1 MALNLLV
8 ETMMKPADLLRKIG
22 PLRGAP
28 GGGEDAEMVKRR
40 IYYINL
46 KLRDLGCP
54 TFPLQLDPEF
64 ADLVG
69 GLMAL
74 NREKDRLLA
83 KHLCPAD
90 HRIQNFLYDYLQD
103 VVEVPRLPYHTF
115 VLDRHGL
122 ARLLSLPPDRD
133 EFASDIISSYRVRQG
148 VLHNPKS
155 DRRTTEGIFHVTEG
169 GLPVPDD
176 KKAVPK
182 AVFGRLLAAA
192 LQPPAE
198 LMRLPFT
205 STLPEQAECFVSL
218 MLRPVVSPE
227 IPGVRPQKSM
237 EVRFFVPGGL
247 VCNLDF
253 VESIFGNAG
262 DPHLPENDA
271 GLDTEHWSGH
281 TGCVILAPHLNK
293 LTKKELGLPKWD
305 DANER
310 QRRDGMCWKSP
321 EELYNDG
328 VAFKVTTRNEEG
340 VVVTVISDN
349 YFGYCKKE
357 VKTQLGMA
365 ANLFGNAE
373 EEHAGGALIF
383 PSYDL
388 AEQIAVADLPLEM
401 PRGFDQA
408 MDLLGDTVDERPGGY
423 AIDRQYPEIV
433 YVPENAQFQLLA
445 QKISWQR
452 GEVTQEIPL
461 RLKHFYVLP
470 CGYKIHMEKPA
481 TGRAWRL
488 IGTMAEGTLCHK
500 PCTVSGGGKSEISK
514 PISDAILQGPIFVAD
529 YQKDFDQ
536 VEVLLRRDYSQRYAD
551 PARNGQDARLILSP
565 RRSLGSVIKLLTPS
579 PAFNAEYNAWLE
591 TIPQHI
597 KELVYVLK
605 RFYRMEWGEH
615 WRENFSVD
623 TVNGL
628 PANELRFHTRKLV
641 SNFLR
646 VGFDA
651 HDSWRTFGLRKDFF
665 PAVKIQMEDDIT
677 ASTVMP
683 RHLLAPL
690 LDGQTAHLKGVK
702 FVHNCEYR
710 LFQRPDDAIHRGY
723 DKATELDFSH
733 GGNFFS
739 NYQPLSLEEAQAI
752 FDDAIGYFEY
762 TRPMQKLIA
771 AYVKSGQPAYL
782 VSNANPRLVEGRPTK
797 NPRYLQAR
805 PDLLDPRGRHLA
817 DVGIRMARGLR
828 HDQPALTPVNAIL
841 SGRRNN
847 PPDKGAGIRSLA
859 VYNPIH
865 HMELPEL
872 FMEFICS
879 MTGKSPSTTGA
890 GSEGALTK
898 GPFNALPPIYDLNA
912 AFVSYAVTGYDGF
925 VTAAGYVGPHA
936 RVDHDI
942 SLLVPEVWCR
952 MSVEERSPAFLRD
965 HGYLEPVQDFEF
977 AGRKILASR
986 LGSRV
991 TKKFVNTFFGRVFNH
1006 PHVVLTDE
1014 MLRPELQG
1022 MDLFVEGMDNIIATQ
1037 KRVAGHYF
1045 SDGSIEWAC
1054 LPLRVLLHIMRDNHY
1069 EGKTLDDPEIR
1080 AMFTRE
1086 NVLAS
1091 DWYRARLSAKQRVD
1105 LRLWKRHVSYLERF
1119 LRNPSYAAEAARLA
1133 VAERLEQ
1140 ARERLA
1146 ALASPDYL
1154 ETLEG
1159 MTGAEPSVPE
1169 PLAER

>member
-1 MALNLLV
+1 
-8 ETMMKPADLLRKIG
+8 MKTADLLNKIG
-22 PLRGAP
+22 PLRGSL
-28 GGGEDAEMVKRR
+28 GGGEDAEGVKRR

-54 TFPLQLDPEF
+54 IFPTQFDPEF

-83 KHLCPAD
+83 KHLCPVD

-103 VVEVPRLPYHTF
+103 VVEVPRLPNHTF

-133 EFASDIISSYRVRQG
+133 EFTSDIISSYRVRQG

-176 KKAVPK
+176 KKAVPRK
-182 AVFGRLLAAA
+182 VFGRLLAAA
-192 LQPPAE
+192 LQPPPE

-205 STLPEQAECFVSL
+205 STLSEQAECFVSL
-218 MLRPVVSPE
+218 FLRPVVSPE
-227 IPGVRPQKSM
+227 IPGVRPEKSM

-262 DPHLPENDA
+262 DPNLPQNDA
-271 GLDTEHWSGH
+271 GLDTDHWTGH

-293 LTKKELGLPKWD
+293 LTKKDLGLPEWD
-305 DANER
+305 VATER
-310 QRRDGMCWKSP
+310 QRRDGMCWKSS
-321 EELYNDG
+321 EDLYNDG
-328 VAFKVTTRNEEG
+328 VAFKITARNEEG

-388 AEQIAVADLPLEM
+388 AEQIAVEDLPLEM
-401 PRGFDQA
+401 PRGFDKA
-408 MDLLGDTVDERPGGY
+408 MDLLGDTVERRAEGY
-423 AIDRQYPEIV
+423 AIDRQFPEIV
-433 YVPENAQFQLLA
+433 YVPEDARFQLLA
-445 QKISWQR
+445 QRVSWQHG
-452 GEVTQEIPL
+452 GECREIPM
-461 RLKHFYVLP
+461 RLHHHYVLP
-470 CGYKIHMEKPA
+470 CGYKIRMEKPA
-481 TGRAWRL
+481 TGHVWRL

-529 YQKDFDQ
+529 YERDFNF
-536 VEVLLRRDYSQRYAD
+536 VEELLRRDYSQRYAD
-551 PARNGQDARLILSP
+551 PARNGRDTRLVLSP

-579 PAFNAEYNAWLE
+579 PAFSKGYNAWLE

-597 KELVYVLK
+597 KELVFVLK
-605 RFYRMEWGEH
+605 RLYRPEWGEH

-623 TVNGL
+623 TVNGM
-628 PANELRFHTRKLV
+628 PANELRFRTRKLV

-677 ASTVMP
+677 ASTVVP
-683 RHLLAPL
+683 RELLAHLL
-690 LDGQTAHLKGVK
+690 DEQTAHLRAVK

-710 LFQRPDDAIHRGY
+710 LFQRPDDAVHRGY
-723 DKATELDFSH
+723 DKVTELDFAH

-739 NYQPLSLEEAQAI
+739 NYQPLTVGEAQAI

-771 AYVKSGQPAYL
+771 GYVKSGRPAYL
-782 VSNANPRLVEGRPTK
+782 VSNANPRLVDGRPTK
-797 NPRYLQAR
+797 NPRYLQTR
-805 PDLLDPRGRHLA
+805 PDLLDPCGRHLA
-817 DVGIRMARGLR
+817 EVGIRLARGLR
-828 HDQPALTPVNAIL
+828 HDQPALTPVNAVL

-912 AFVSYAVTGYDGF
+912 ALISYAVTGYDGF
-925 VTAAGYVGPHA
+925 VTAAGYVGPHV

-952 MSVEERSPAFLRD
+952 MSVEERSPDFLHD
-965 HGYLEPVQDFEF
+965 HGYLERLQDFDF

-986 LGSRV
+986 LGSRI
-991 TKKFVNTFFGRVFNH
+991 TKKFVSTFFGRVFNH
-1006 PHVVLTDE
+1006 PHFVLTDE
-1014 MLRPELQG
+1014 MLRPEIQG
-1022 MDLFVEGMDNIIATQ
+1022 MDLFAQGLENIIATQ
-1037 KRVAGHYF
+1037 RRVAGHYF
-1045 SDGSIEWAC
+1045 SDGSVDWAC
-1054 LPLRVLLHIMRDNHY
+1054 PPLKALLHIMRDDHY
-1069 EGKTLDDPEIR
+1069 EGKTLDAPEIR
-1080 AMFTRE
+1080 GLFQPE
-1086 NVLAS
+1086 YVLAS
-1091 DWYRARLSAKQRVD
+1091 DWYRARLAAKQRVD
-1105 LRLWKRHVSYLERF
+1105 ARLWTRHVSYLERF
-1119 LRNPSYAAEAARLA
+1119 LRNPSYTAEAGRLEL
-1133 VAERLEQ
+1133 AERLVQ
-1140 ARERLA
+1140 ARRRLA
-1146 ALASPDYL
+1146 SISSAGYLEALA
-1154 ETLEG
+1154 G
-1159 MTGAEPSVPE
+1159 MTGAEPALPDRTV
-1169 PLAER
+1169 RQ

>member
-1 MALNLLV
+1 MN
-8 ETMMKPADLLRKIG
+8 PDLEKKIG
-22 PLRGAP
+22 PLRGVA
-28 GGGEDAEMVKRR
+28 GGGEDADAVRRR
-40 IYYINL
+40 IYYLNL

-54 TFPLQLDPEF
+54 TFPMQLDPEF

-83 KHLCPAD
+83 KHLCPVDA
-90 HRIQNFLYDYLQD
+90 RIQNFLYDYLQD
-103 VVEVPRLPYHTF
+103 FVEVPHLPNQTL

-122 ARLLSLPPDRD
+122 ARQLSLPPDQD
-133 EFASDIISSYRVRQG
+133 EFSSDIIHSYRVRQG

-155 DRRTTEGIFHVTEG
+155 DRRTTQGIFHVAEG

-192 LQPPAE
+192 LRPTPD

-205 STLPEQAECFVSL
+205 ATLPESAECFVSL
-218 MLRPVVSPE
+218 LLRPVVCPE
-227 IPGVRPQKSM
+227 VAGVTPEKSM

-262 DPHLPENDA
+262 DPNLPENDA
-271 GLDTEHWSGH
+271 GLDVEHWTGH

-293 LTKKELGLPKWD
+293 LTKAELGLPRWEE
-305 DANER
+305 ASER
-310 QRRDGMCWKSP
+310 QRRDGMCWRS
-321 EELYNDG
+321 EDELYNDG
-328 VAFKVTTRNEEG
+328 TAFKCTARDEHG

-357 VKTQLGMA
+357 VKTQLSMA

-383 PSYDL
+383 PTYDL
-388 AEQIAVADLPLEM
+388 AEQIAASDLPLDM
-401 PRGFDQA
+401 PRNFEQA
-408 MDLLGDTVDERPGGY
+408 MDLLGDTVERQPGRY
-423 AIDRQYPEIV
+423 AVDRTHPGVI
-433 YVPENAQFQLLA
+433 YVPENAYFQLLA
-445 QKISWQR
+445 QKVSWEHDGR
-452 GEVTQEIPL
+452 KHEIPL
-461 RLKHFYVLP
+461 RFGHRYVLP

-481 TGRAWRL
+481 SGRAWRL
-488 IGTMAEGTLCHK
+488 LGTMAEGTLCHK

-529 YQKDFDQ
+529 FEEDFNR
-536 VEVLLRRDYSQRYAD
+536 VEDLLRRDYANRYAD
-551 PARNGQDARLILSP
+551 PARHGQDTRLILSP

-579 PAFNAEYNAWLE
+579 PAFNEEYNAWLR
-591 TIPQHI
+591 TVPQHI
-597 KELVYVLK
+597 KELVFVLK
-605 RFYRMEWGEH
+605 RFYRPEWGEH

-623 TVNGL
+623 TVNGR
-628 PANELRFHTRKLV
+628 PANELRFHRRKLV
-641 SNFLR
+641 TNFLR

-651 HDSWRTFGLRKDFF
+651 HDSWRTFGLRKDFH

-677 ASTVMP
+677 ASTLVP
-683 RHLLAPL
+683 RDRVAGL
-690 LDGQTAHLKGVK
+690 LDGQTAHLPGVK
-702 FVHNCEYR
+702 FVRNCEYR

-723 DKATELDFSH
+723 DKQTEFDFAH

-739 NYQPLSLEEAQAI
+739 NYQPLSVDEARAM

-762 TRPMQKLIA
+762 TRPMQKMIA
-771 AYVKSGQPAYL
+771 GYVKAGEPAFF
-782 VSNANPRLVEGRPTK
+782 VSTANPRLVDGRPTK
-797 NPRYLQAR
+797 NPRYLQTR

-817 DVGIRMARGLR
+817 EVGIRLARGLR
-828 HDQPALTPVNAIL
+828 ADQPVLTPVNAVL

-847 PPDKGAGIRSLA
+847 PPDRGAGIRSLA

-912 AFVSYAVTGYDGF
+912 AFVSYAVGGYEGF
-925 VTAAGYVGPHA
+925 VTAAGYVGPEA

-952 MSVEERSPAFLRD
+952 MSVEERSSEFLLA
-965 HGYLEPVQDFEF
+965 HGYLERIKDFEHE
-977 AGRKILASR
+977 GRKVLASR
-986 LGSRV
+986 LGSRI
-991 TKKFVNTFFGRVFNH
+991 TEKFANTFFGRVFNH
-1006 PHVVLTDE
+1006 PHVVLTQE
-1014 MLRPELQG
+1014 MLRPERQSLEF
-1022 MDLFVEGMDNIIATQ
+1022 FVEGMDNIVATQ

-1045 SDGSIEWAC
+1045 ADGSIAWAC
-1054 LPLRVLLHIMRDNHY
+1054 PPLQVLLHIMRDDHY
-1069 EGKTLDDPEIR
+1069 EGRTLDDPEIR
-1080 AMFTRE
+1080 AMFSRQS
-1086 NVLAS
+1086 VLAS
-1091 DWYRARLSAKQRVD
+1091 DWYRERLRAKQGIDARLGE
-1105 LRLWKRHVSYLERF
+1105 RHEKYLERF
-1119 LRNPSYAAEAARLA
+1119 LRNPSYADVAGRLRI
-1133 VAERLEQ
+1133 AERLEEVR
-1140 ARERLA
+1140 AKLVEVHA
-1146 ALASPDYL
+1146 ADYL
-1154 ETLEG
+1154 ECLTG
-1159 MTGAEPSVPE
+1159 MIGAEPAVPE
-1169 PLAER
+1169 PHGGARAR